1 MEENIRK
8 FLMQGRK
15 VYMGECMDAFIDER
29 LMEFDNDAEAINFY
43 ADYEATA
50 YAFYLDGDEVKRK
63 MIYDPFASFDY

>member
-8 FLMQGRK
+8 LLMRGRK
-15 VYMGECMDAFIDER
+15 VYMGDCMDAFIDER

-63 MIYDPFASFDY
+63 IIYDPFASFDY

>member
-8 FLMQGRK
+8 LLMRGRK
-15 VYMGECMDAFIDER
+15 EYMGECMDAFIDER

-43 ADYEATA
+43 ADYEAIA

-63 MIYDPFASFDY
+63 IIYDPFASFDY